1 MIRAHYA
8 VSNALNITESSFVK
22 DVSDYPCLND
32 LYIIS
37 DMMISDYSSTYF
49 DYSILNRP
57 MFCFAYDL
65 EEYEKKR
72 GLYLN
77 IKEELPCEIDR
88 TEESLISN
96 IKNVKLE
103 KAISRTKEF
112 SQKYTPYAGGAS
124 AKVVDKILSQLY
136 GER

>member
-1 MIRAHYA
+1 M
-8 VSNALNITESSFVK
+8 
-22 DVSDYPCLND
+22 
-32 LYIIS
+32 
-37 DMMISDYSSTYF
+37 
-49 DYSILNRP
+49 
-57 MFCFAYDL
+57 
-65 EEYEKKR
+65 
-72 GLYLN
+72 
-77 IKEELPCEIDR
+77 PCEIDR